1 MSFMVLVVCCV
12 MFAVPVSAI
21 LILKLG
27 VNRFIH
33 ETEQSLIQQGAIY
46 SSAYAAAFE
55 AATRETGGEKMPG
68 YYLPPQKRVFWNA
81 SARTF
86 RPLLDLRQ
94 DKVLPV
100 RPGAK
105 PVALA
110 PGNRHRAIAPDLE
123 LLSKRAGRTTLSNV
137 LFLDHK
143 GRDLHASTP
152 EGFAE
157 LPEVNK
163 ALNGG
168 IGAVLRWRR
177 GAERSSSFIR
187 LNRGTG
193 FRVFVAYPVISE
205 NRVIGAV
212 YLSRTPD
219 ELGTYLSEE
228 WLSVIVVAAVTAIGA
243 TLLGILLVRQI
254 SRPIMDLRN
263 RARALARGDLENL
276 DHLQHYGTRELAQ
289 LGDAVVSM
297 ARTLSERSTEISTYT
312 THVTHELKAP
322 VTAIIS
328 ASELL
333 EESSLPNASRRQL
346 LETLKAQGQ
355 RMERLLNQLRDITR
369 LRQQM
374 RGSPAKLADMLP
386 APSDLHIIATPD
398 DAILPLSLRHGQ
410 TVFAHLVQNAIGHG
424 AGQIKIVW
432 RDNVLEILD
441 NGEGFEDKDISRL
454 TEPFYT
460 TRRDSGGTGLGLSVV
475 NAILERYGTRIEAAP
490 SPEGALFR
498 IAFPV
503 DSQSE
508 RQP

>member
-1 MSFMVLVVCCV
+1 MSLVVLVVCCV
-12 MFAVPVSAI
+12 MFAVPVTAI

-55 AATRETGGEKMPG
+55 EATRETGGEKMPG

-81 SARTF
+81 RARTF
-86 RPLLDLRQ
+86 QPLLDLRR
-94 DKVLPV
+94 DTVLPV

-105 PVALA
+105 PVVLTPGPRHLA
-110 PGNRHRAIAPDLE
+110 ITTDLE
-123 LLSKRAGRTTLSNV
+123 LLSNRARRTTLSNV

-143 GRDLHASTP
+143 GLDLHADTP
-152 EGFAE
+152 GSFAE
-157 LPEVNK
+157 LTEVNE

-168 IGAVLRWRR
+168 IGAVLRWRS
-177 GAERSSSFIR
+177 GAETSSSFIR

-205 NRVIGAV
+205 NRVIGVV

-219 ELGTYLSEE
+219 ELGAYLSEE
-228 WLSVIVVAAVTAIGA
+228 WLSIIVVAAVTAIGA
-243 TLLGILLVRQI
+243 AVLGALLVRQV

-276 DHLQHYGTRELAQ
+276 EHLHRYGTRELAQ

-297 ARTLSERSTEISTYT
+297 AKTLSERSTEISTYT

-333 EESSLPNASRRQL
+333 EESSLPDASRRQL
-346 LETLKAQGQ
+346 LETLKVQGQ
-355 RMERLLNQLRDITR
+355 RMEKLLNQLRDITR

-374 RGSPAKLADMLP
+374 RGTPAKLVDMLP
-386 APSDLHIIATPD
+386 DSPGLRIITTPV
-398 DAILPLSLRHGQ
+398 DAILPLSLIHGQ
-410 TVFAHLVQNAIGHG
+410 TVFAHLAQNAVGHG
-424 AGQIKIVW
+424 ADQFRIVW
-432 RDNVLEILD
+432 RDNVLEIQD
-441 NGEGFEDKDISRL
+441 NGEGFEDKDMKRL

-460 TRRDSGGTGLGLSVV
+460 TRRDNGGTGLGLSVV
-475 NAILERYGTRIEAAP
+475 NAILERYDTQIEALP
-490 SPEGALFR
+490 SPGGALFR
-498 IAFPV
+498 IAFPI
-503 DSQSE
+503 DGLPE
-508 RQP
+508 NRT